1 MLTHVQLFV
10 TLLWT
15 VACQAP
21 LSTEFSKQGYWS
33 GLPFLPLGD
42 LPHPGIEPNF
52 LHWQVG
58 SLLLSPLGSPF
69 YVDGDHRCLGF
80 IALTLIER
88 RRQILLNSSFPFSN
102 DHAFKDFEI

>member
-1 MLTHVQLFV
+1 MLAHL
-10 TLLWT
+10 
-15 VACQAP
+15 AA
-21 LSTEFSKQGYWS
+21 WS
-33 GLPFLPLGD
+33 GGRRLRAQRSVLRR
-42 LPHPGIEPNF
+42 
-52 LHWQVG
+52 
-58 SLLLSPLGSPF
+58 PF